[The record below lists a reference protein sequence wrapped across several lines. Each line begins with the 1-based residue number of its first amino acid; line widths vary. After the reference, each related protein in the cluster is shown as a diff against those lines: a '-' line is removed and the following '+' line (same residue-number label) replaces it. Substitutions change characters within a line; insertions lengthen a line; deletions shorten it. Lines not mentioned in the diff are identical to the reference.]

1 HLAAGGGHADV
12 RRQRGVGEVDDHAIR
27 VLERENLVGNGGGK
41 VEHDAGAIRSFPKT
55 NALHGHVGYGRERQR
70 NKKCQQ
76 KQGVTHCAL
85 SNFPHVLKWYFKK
98 QGIQEK
104 FSMFSVGKARLFESA
119 SGKGEA
125 TRSAGS
131 VEWGNITQPSGSGR
145 ILRLQP
151 DLATGV
157 SKGNPA
163 DQVRR
168 RHVALA
174 LLRPLDQQPAGT
186 VVEIA
191 QAEELQLL
199 GIGQAIEVEVH
210 RLTE

>member
-1 HLAAGGGHADV
+1 
-12 RRQRGVGEVDDHAIR
+12 
-27 VLERENLVGNGGGK
+27 
-41 VEHDAGAIRSFPKT
+41 
-55 NALHGHVGYGRERQR
+55 
-70 NKKCQQ
+70 
-76 KQGVTHCAL
+76 
-85 SNFPHVLKWYFKK
+85 
-98 QGIQEK
+98 
-104 FSMFSVGKARLFESA
+104 MFSVGKTRLFESA

-125 TRSAGS
+125 RRSAGS
-131 VEWGNITQPSGSGR
+131 VEWGNITQPSGRGR
-145 ILRLQP
+145 TPRLQP

-199 GIGQAIEVEVH
+199 GISQAIEVEVH
-210 RLTE
+210 RLTERQRVRFEQGVGGALDPAAVARAGEEAAHQRGLACAE